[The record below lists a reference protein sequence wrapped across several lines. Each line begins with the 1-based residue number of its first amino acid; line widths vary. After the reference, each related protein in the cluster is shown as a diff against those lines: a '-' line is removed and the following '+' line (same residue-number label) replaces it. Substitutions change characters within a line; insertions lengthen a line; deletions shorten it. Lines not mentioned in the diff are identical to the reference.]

1 MGIRKFSSPDQVA
14 QGGSGISVSG
24 GGPQPVVAGLST
36 VNVTPS
42 QPKSRP
48 AVMRIS
54 QPVNLNFNLKVAV
67 AGQPAMAPAAAIPA
81 GSTVRIRT
89 SSSNVDTMYFADS
102 EGRLTT
108 GNGTPIDPDVE
119 VIFPLP
125 RGVLWFMGANVGD
138 EASYSVRS
146 A

>member
-14 QGGSGISVSG
+14 QGGSGISTGG
-24 GGPQPVVAGLST
+24 GGPQPALTGVST
-36 VNVTPS
+36 YTA
-42 QPKSRP
+42 KAAAKAKP
-48 AVMRIS
+48 AVMQIS

-67 AGQPAMAPAAAIPA
+67 ANQPALAPPVAIPA

-89 SSSNVDTMYFADS
+89 ASGNVDTMYFADS
-102 EGRLTT
+102 EGRLLT

-119 VIFPLP
+119 VIFPLS
-125 RGVLWFMGANVGD
+125 RGILWYMGPNVGD
-138 EASYSVRS
+138 EASFSVRS